1 MSDEHSTMTYGIEAL
16 ELDMDQTGASMSS
29 VKSNKKDVA
38 AEKIAD

>member
-16 ELDMDQTGASMSS
+16 ELDMDQTSMSS